1 MFSQYRL
8 SDEGGLASGIAG
20 KIGLIGLRE
29 HAAIDLMDSLKQLD
43 NPADSLVDPAGE
55 VRSME
60 VTSFGDSLPVGRLGG
75 DGGDVFDIYSDT
87 QHITSSIDLN
97 IQPLRLPIRRR
108 LID

>member
-8 SDEGGLASGIAG
+8 PDEGGLASGIAG
-20 KIGLIGLRE
+20 KIGLVGLRD
-29 HAAIDLMDSLKQLD
+29 HAATDLIDSQAAQKSCGLFGL
-43 NPADSLVDPAGE
+43 PAGG

-75 DGGDVFDIYSDT
+75 DGGDVFDIYSGT
-87 QHITSSIDLN
+87 QHITFNIDLN

>member
-20 KIGLIGLRE
+20 KIGLIGLRD
-29 HAAIDLMDSLKQLD
+29 HAAIDLIDSQAARQSCGLFGL
-43 NPADSLVDPAGE
+43 PAGE

-87 QHITSSIDLN
+87 QQITSSIDPN